1 MYETR
6 LDPFAEF
13 KNRET
18 KSKNL
23 NPAERLVMLT
33 TQMIIG
39 NKYSRMIFV
48 LYSLA
53 LHILVVFAVYEV
65 MTFECAGTGTRAN
78 QIAS

>member
-23 NPAERLVMLT
+23 NPAERVVMLT

-39 NKYSRMIFV
+39 NKYSRMVFV
-48 LYSLA
+48 FYSLA

-65 MTFECAGTGTRAN
+65 MTFECNVPVTRPN
-78 QIAS
+78 SIAK